1 MLFVL
6 VMEVFNHLISWMD
19 DHGFLTP
26 IVAALPYRVT
36 LYADDVVLFVVPS
49 AGDLQAVMAATQLF
63 GMASG
68 LFSNLDKSVATPI
81 GCTELELNL
90 VRDTLSCKVEQFPC
104 CYLGIPL
111 SIYKLK
117 KLDEQKLIDSVAAR
131 MPQWKGRMPNVAGR
145 TALAKATLSAIPV
158 HVAIAIGISSWA
170 VEQIDKRRQAFIWCG
185 DQIVAG
191 EKCKVA
197 WEMVCRPRELGGLGM
212 DLRRAGLALRARW
225 EWKWRIDQGPS
236 GTALPEKK
244 ERRLEALFS
253 AATMST
259 VGLGESTLFWTDN
272 WIDGTSF

>member
-1 MLFVL
+1 
-6 VMEVFNHLISWMD
+6 
-19 DHGFLTP
+19 
-26 IVAALPYRVT
+26 
-36 LYADDVVLFVVPS
+36 
-49 AGDLQAVMAATQLF
+49 
-63 GMASG
+63 
-68 LFSNLDKSVATPI
+68 
-81 GCTELELNL
+81 
-90 VRDTLSCKVEQFPC
+90 LSFKVEQFLC
-104 CYLGIPL
+104 RYLGIPL

-117 KLDEQKLIDSVAAR
+117 KLDEQKLIDSVVFR
-131 MPQWKGRMPNVAGR
+131 IPQWKGRMLNVAGR

-244 ERRLEALFS
+244 ERRLEALFN

-259 VGLGESTLFWTDN
+259 VGSGESTLFWTDN